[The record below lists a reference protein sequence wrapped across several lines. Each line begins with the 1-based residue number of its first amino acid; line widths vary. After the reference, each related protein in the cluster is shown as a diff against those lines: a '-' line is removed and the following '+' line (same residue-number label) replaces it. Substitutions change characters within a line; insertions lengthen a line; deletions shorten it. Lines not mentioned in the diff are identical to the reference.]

1 MKAPDQPLPQP
12 PLVPAGADPGSA
24 QEKFEKLARDYG
36 LAAQENRFAE
46 AEQIALE
53 MLLAAGEEAAR
64 NPPPEA
70 PLWEKVSALE
80 NSGDWAGV
88 EAVRRELVAVA
99 EAGGRAGIIAKAR
112 QDLSELLLFLG
123 RPGEAWEEARGATAA
138 GRPAGLEILDVM
150 LLLNEAACALEMG
163 QTQAALDTVEEAMGL
178 LQEQP
183 LTSLLRARALNQ
195 RARCRLAQGRL
206 SDAATDLA
214 ASEQLLAGKGACEFA
229 AGVQA
234 TLAAW
239 WEIRAT
245 LYGKQGAWAEAL
257 PAWQKAVE
265 KRQLVA
271 SLPQVGSPRRFV
283 PLARALQQCACAARR
298 LGFEPEAETL
308 AAEARAIAA
317 QCPGRPPL
325 KDSE

>member
-1 MKAPDQPLPQP
+1 MKDPDQPLPQP
-12 PLVPAGADPGSA
+12 PLVPPGAVPDSSL
-24 QEKFEKLARDYG
+24 EKFEKLARDYC

-64 NPPPEA
+64 NPPPET
-70 PLWEKVSALE
+70 PLWEKVSAFE

-88 EAVRRELVAVA
+88 EAVRRELVALA
-99 EAGGRAGIIAKAR
+99 EAGGQAGIIAKAR
-112 QDLSELLLFLG
+112 LDLSELLLFLG
-123 RPGEAWEEARGATAA
+123 RPGEAWEAARAATAA
-138 GRPAGLEILDVM
+138 GRPAGLEVLDVM
-150 LLLNEAACALEMG
+150 LLLNEAACALELG
-163 QTQAALDTVEEAMGL
+163 QTQTALEAAEEAVGL
-178 LQEQP
+178 LKEEP

-206 SDAATDLA
+206 SGAAADLA

-239 WEIRAT
+239 WEIKAA
-245 LYGKQGAWAEAL
+245 LCGKQEAWAEAL

-265 KRQLVA
+265 KRRLVA
-271 SLPQVGSPRRFV
+271 SLPQVESPRRFV
-283 PLARALQQCACAARR
+283 TLARALQQCAGAARR
-298 LGFEPEAETL
+298 LGLAKEAETL
-308 AAEARAIAA
+308 AEEARAMAA

-325 KDSE
+325 KDPE